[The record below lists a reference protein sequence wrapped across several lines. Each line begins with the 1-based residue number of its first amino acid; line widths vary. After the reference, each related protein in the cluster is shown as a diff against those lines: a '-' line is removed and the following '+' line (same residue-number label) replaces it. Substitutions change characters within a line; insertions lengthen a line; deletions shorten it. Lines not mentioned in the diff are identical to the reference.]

1 MKKLIQKN
9 RQAAILFWFLTL
21 SYMSLIFFLSSIAYP
36 DIVPL
41 PKNSD
46 KVIHFFEYAVL
57 SVLFFLSFKKSG
69 VIRNILWLSI
79 VLATFYGITDEY
91 HQSYVPGRYSSIG
104 DVVADFIGS
113 AAGAL
118 SLKLILKG

>member
-1 MKKLIQKN
+1 MKNLNQK
-9 RQAAILFWFLTL
+9 QKQTAIFFWFLTL

-69 VIRNILWLSI
+69 VIGNIVLFSI
-79 VLATFYGITDEY
+79 FLATFYGITDEY
-91 HQSYVPGRYSSIG
+91 HQSFVPGRFAGID
-104 DVVADFIGS
+104 DVFADFIGS

-118 SLKLILKG
+118 SLKLILKD